1 MTKARNNPNLP
12 QPEERS
18 GASGTEAT
26 IEAPEIKQN
35 GMLDLKGLSVRDHK
49 HALNI
54 CNTLEQL
61 NRRRSARCAA
71 IQAWYDGQAP
81 RSADMAAQRGQNW
94 QSNFTSRHLA
104 GLVDPAVMRAVQS
117 INGQVYITKSTL
129 PHHFADWKSKSDTF
143 QSVTTRLIR
152 SWDGFSS
159 FLGKVAQENFLHGY
173 AFAVWMDAETW
184 KPTFY
189 KQEDFFVQ
197 DKATQEVNKLQCFCA
212 RHDYQLHEFLELFMD
227 SEAAEL
233 AGYDIENC
241 IFSANHATIDSPHS
255 DAYINNFRKFED
267 MIAEGTL
274 GLTYTGAAGARIV
287 KTWMLWNKEYDGK
300 VSFWIIDRDSGKLLR
315 YVNRAFDKMSEVLS
329 LFTLEPANGTIHSS
343 NGIGRKVIGLSVATE
358 KSRNA
363 MVDQAVMAS
372 VTMLKMPA
380 KDRSKF
386 APVQMGPFTVFDST
400 IEVIQ
405 DKPAANTSMYADL
418 DMRMQGWAQQATG
431 SYITAMLR
439 NDGKDKT
446 ATQSAIDNQR
456 EQEQGDAVRSRWV
469 DQFCKLVNQMQVR
482 AYSDEAIKQAKNLFD
497 ESTSN
502 PEYKAPTEDEVGPE
516 VLALLELFTFGLEES
531 DIKYLRKA
539 PASGLATVEDALSGR
554 GIAAV
559 VQVYSGNPNVNQTE
573 LIKRNIEQ
581 MAGPEAAK
589 TLVIQDVDQTVAA
602 EAIRAQLLEAS
613 TMLNLGV
620 PVPVSSRD
628 NHMVHAATLK
638 QVIQATFPELSQN
651 PTPNPKLMKAIEL
664 GLNHLAGHLAAAHAA
679 GIKTP
684 ELAELDSFHAKTLA
698 DVKNVVQIQANAAV
712 GSQVG
717 AAVGAQVAQGAAAQA
732 QNTPPEAP
740 AAQPEQPVDVT
751 APVNTNQQ

>member
-26 IEAPEIKQN
+26 IESPEIKQN

-159 FLGKVAQENFLHGY
+159 FLGKIAQENFLHGY

-241 IFSANHATIDSPHS
+241 IFSANHAPVDSPYS

-400 IEVIQ
+400 IEVVQ

-497 ESTSN
+497 KSTSN

-531 DIKYLRKA
+531 DIKYLRKS
-539 PASGLATVEDALSGR
+539 PSSGLATVEDALSGR

-620 PVPVSSRD
+620 PVPVSARD
-628 NHMVHAATLK
+628 NHMVHAAALK

-664 GLNHLAGHLAAAHAA
+664 GLNHLAGHLEAAHAA

-684 ELAELDSFHAKTLA
+684 ELAELDSFHAKTLK
-698 DVKNVVQIQANAAV
+698 DVKNVVQIQANVAV

-732 QNTPPEAP
+732 QKTQQPEAQ
-740 AAQPEQPVDVT
+740 AQPEQPADVT
-751 APVNTNQQ
+751 APVNPNQP